1 MKHAYE
7 LVDDDAEKCPLQG
20 ETSSEA
26 RSQNLRSVVKGHVM
40 SWRFVFDLCL
50 VGIAISS
57 LLVAYNSIR
66 YHDGVRT
73 TPGGS
78 PYVDIPTVRMKFAAS
93 DYWLEPAMFY
103 NETILIDKM
112 ERFVEL
118 SSDDRGIVVIDDWK
132 EHNLPPP
139 RTVNP
144 KTIGGPNETKSTYTI
159 AYWHHIHCI
168 ASVAKLYYHARTGT
182 GKPEH
187 DDEHMVHCLEVL
199 RNAVM
204 CLADTTPE
212 DGVNWWENTHQC
224 RDYQQLR
231 SWASDHSAWN
241 WTDIMGPR
249 VDLL

>member
-7 LVDDDAEKCPLQG
+7 PVVDEAEKRPFQS
-20 ETSSEA
+20 ETPSIA
-26 RSQNLRSVVKGHVM
+26 RSQNLDSIVKGRLV
-40 SWRFVFDLCL
+40 SWRLVFDVLL
-50 VGIAISS
+50 VGVAILS
-57 LLVAYNSIR
+57 LLVAYSAVK
-66 YHDGVRT
+66 YHDSLVLS
-73 TPGGS
+73 PGGS
-78 PYVDIPTVRMKFAAS
+78 PCVDVPTIRMKFTAS

-118 SSDDRGIVVIDDWK
+118 SSDDRGIVVINDWK

-139 RTVNP
+139 RIVNP

-241 WTDIMGPR
+241 WTEIMGPR

>member
-7 LVDDDAEKCPLQG
+7 LVADEAAQCPLQS
-20 ETSSEA
+20 ETSSVPTEQHM
-26 RSQNLRSVVKGHVM
+26 RSTIKGYFI

-50 VGIAISS
+50 VTIALLS
-57 LLVAYNSIR
+57 LLVAYNSKT
-66 YHDGVRT
+66 YHDDLVL

-78 PYVDIPTVRMKFAAS
+78 PYVEVPTIRMKFTAS

-118 SSDDRGIVVIDDWK
+118 SSDDRGIVVIDEWK
-132 EHNLPPP
+132 DHNLPPP
-139 RTVNP
+139 RPVNP
-144 KTIGGPNETKSTYTI
+144 KTVGGPDEIKSTYTI

-168 ASVAKLYYHARTGT
+168 ASVAKLYFHARTRTGT
-182 GKPEH
+182 PEH

-241 WTDIMGPR
+241 WTEIMGPR

>member
-7 LVDDDAEKCPLQG
+7 LVADETAQASFQG
-20 ETSSEA
+20 EKTSTATGQRIGSTI
-26 RSQNLRSVVKGHVM
+26 KGHVM
-40 SWRFVFDLCL
+40 SWRFVFDVCL
-50 VGIAISS
+50 IGVALLS
-57 LLVAYNSIR
+57 LLVAYNSKT
-66 YHDGVRT
+66 YHDALVL

-78 PYVDIPTVRMKFAAS
+78 PYVKIPTIRMKFTAS
-93 DYWLEPAMFY
+93 DYFFEPSMFY

-112 ERFVEL
+112 ERLVEL

-132 EHNLPPP
+132 EHSLPPP
-139 RTVNP
+139 RPVNP
-144 KTIGGPNETKSTYTI
+144 KTVGGPDETKSTYTI
-159 AYWHHIHCI
+159 AYWHHVHCI
-168 ASVAKLYYHARTGT
+168 ASVAKLYHNARSGT
-182 GKPEH
+182 GKPED

-231 SWASDHSAWN
+231 SWAADHSAWN
-241 WTDIMGPR
+241 WTEIMGPR